1 MRIRCAHHT
10 TACLVPSV
18 SWYSNLKISVIFV
31 FWYLLNAGNPCTGR
45 VGYLTQQYK
54 AFAICVHGLTESP
67 GILNRR
73 RDCDPIAHESLSVL
87 ILHLRADTNYVV
99 PLFQALKLPMLRRLQ
114 VQVDNPQE
122 TMHDWYRYSRTIVDN
137 LCSNSFVQLLRQ
149 SCMEEVSIWNA
160 PLCEK
165 DMKYLATTH
174 QTAMRRYHKDGVT
187 EGIYTISN
195 GPKPR

>member
-1 MRIRCAHHT
+1 MYSLELQTPTIYPFQDQDPHLKHIV
-10 TACLVPSV
+10 VPPQI
-18 SWYSNLKISVIFV
+18 LDLH
-31 FWYLLNAGNPCTGR
+31 LLRKLFND
-45 VGYLTQQYK
+45 YQQYK
-54 AFAICVHGLTESP
+54 AFAICLHGLTESP

-73 RDCDPIAHESLSVL
+73 RDRDPIAHGSLSVL

-99 PLFQALKLPMLRRLQ
+99 PLFQALKLPMLRRLE
-114 VQVDNPQE
+114 VQIDNPQE
-122 TMHDWYRYSRTIVDN
+122 TMHDWYRYSRTVVDN
-137 LCSNSFVQLLRQ
+137 LCGNGFVQLLRQ